1 MKLSAADALRG
12 LPEATRPL
20 VAAALEAADR
30 DDAAVYLVGGP
41 VRDLLLGRA
50 PRDVDLLFEAVP
62 ERTGKLLAEA
72 KLADARLTFYERF
85 GTFRLA
91 TPDAVIDIST
101 ARRETY
107 PHPGALPQVEPGTL
121 EEDLGRRDFSCNAL
135 ALALSRAAR
144 ARHRGIVA
152 AEGAREDLEKRQL
165 RVLHRASFQDDPTR
179 ALRAARLGVRLGFAL
194 SRDSRTALR
203 DALRAGAFGR
213 VSGDRLRGE
222 WLKLF
227 EDAAQG
233 LDFVK
238 PLRLLADWHVLA
250 ALEPG
255 LELPRD
261 AVVPLRRLGRFLV
274 EPAFDPGRWR
284 PWRVGLALWL
294 APLAP
299 GLRRRTLGRFG
310 VRGSA
315 AERITG
321 FRKLRD
327 KTLRSLQNARGRGAV
342 DAALRGLHEEE
353 LVGLHI
359 VASTALRRRITRYA
373 NVDRHRKLPLQSSD
387 WLDLGL
393 EGPSLGRVE
402 EALRVALLDGR
413 IRTREEGLVL
423 AGELA
428 RRRRPGRPS
437 S

>member
-20 VAAALEAADR
+20 VDAALEAADR

-213 VSGDRLRGE
+213 VSGDRCLCAAWGASWSSPRSTPVAGARGGWAWRSGWPHSPPVCVGEPWDASGFEGALRSASRAFASSGTRPCGPCRTPAG
-222 WLKLF
+222 
-227 EDAAQG
+227 AAQST
-233 LDFVK
+233 
-238 PLRLLADWHVLA
+238 
-250 ALEPG
+250 
-255 LELPRD
+255 
-261 AVVPLRRLGRFLV
+261 RR
-274 EPAFDPGRWR
+274 
-284 PWRVGLALWL
+284 
-294 APLAP
+294 
-299 GLRRRTLGRFG
+299 
-310 VRGSA
+310 
-315 AERITG
+315 
-321 FRKLRD
+321 
-327 KTLRSLQNARGRGAV
+327 
-342 DAALRGLHEEE
+342 
-353 LVGLHI
+353 
-359 VASTALRRRITRYA
+359 
-373 NVDRHRKLPLQSSD
+373 
-387 WLDLGL
+387 
-393 EGPSLGRVE
+393 
-402 EALRVALLDGR
+402 
-413 IRTREEGLVL
+413 
-423 AGELA
+423 
-428 RRRRPGRPS
+428 
-437 S
+437 